1 MGDNPDYSHHMDPSA
16 PSFELQLSSQG
27 TALLRLAGD
36 WSLQKPYPA
45 FADLARQTLGPLS
58 CETAQLGTGDSS

>member
-1 MGDNPDYSHHMDPSA
+1 MDPSA

-45 FADLARQTLGPLS
+45 FADLAQQLARQTLGPLS
-58 CETAQLGTGDSS
+58 GETAQLGTGDSS